1 MHQLKDPSLC
11 IVEPSQKKVPA
22 AFHQKALV
30 FSALQLLMLL
40 EVNRRLW
47 DENLCLLEGLHRQL
61 FPSIQLLIRLLFD

>member
-1 MHQLKDPSLC
+1 MLQLKDPRLC
-11 IVEPSQKKVPA
+11 IVEPIRKTIPRVL
-22 AFHQKALV
+22 HLKALV
-30 FSALQLLMLL
+30 FYALQLLMFL